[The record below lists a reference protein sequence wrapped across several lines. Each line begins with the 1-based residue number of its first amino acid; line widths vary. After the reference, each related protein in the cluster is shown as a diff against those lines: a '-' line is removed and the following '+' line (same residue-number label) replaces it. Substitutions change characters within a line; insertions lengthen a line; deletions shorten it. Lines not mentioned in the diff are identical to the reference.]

1 MANHKSA
8 AKRAR
13 QTIKRTQHN
22 SAIKGSIRTAEKKL
36 RTAISEK
43 KSDLI
48 TDLFK
53 DYTSQ
58 ITRAGRKGIVHAK
71 TAARKV
77 SRLAKSVNSI

>member
-13 QTIKRTQHN
+13 QTIKKTEHN
-22 SAIKGSIRTAEKKL
+22 SAIKNSIRTAEKKL

-43 KSDLI
+43 KSDSI
-48 TDLFK
+48 SALFK

-58 ITRAGRKGIVHAK
+58 IARAGRKGIYHAK
-71 TAARKV
+71 TASRKI
-77 SRLAKSVNSI
+77 SRLAQTINK